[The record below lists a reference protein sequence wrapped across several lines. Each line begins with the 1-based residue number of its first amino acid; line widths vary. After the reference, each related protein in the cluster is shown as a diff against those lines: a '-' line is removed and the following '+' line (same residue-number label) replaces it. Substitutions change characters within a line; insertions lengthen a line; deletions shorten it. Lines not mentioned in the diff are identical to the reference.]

1 MATAL
6 ISHPDCRLHDMGPL
20 HPECPRRI
28 DVITDM
34 LMTMRVLDMLVHTEA
49 PPASREE
56 LLRVH
61 HGAYLDQLRS
71 MLPAQGFVPIDMDTV
86 MNPKTL
92 DAAERAAGAVVR
104 ATDMVLSGEVANAF
118 CNVRPPGH
126 HATPDTAMG
135 FCFYN
140 NIAIGVAHALEQHG
154 LERVA
159 VLDFDVHHGNG
170 TDLIFMDDPRVQV
183 CSLYQ
188 QGLFPFSEGQDH
200 HVGGVDLA
208 LPAGCGGNDMRT
220 AVEAVWLPAM
230 ESFRP
235 QMVFVSAGFD
245 AHAHDEMS
253 GLMFS
258 DADYAWL
265 SELVMQ
271 IADRYAGGRLVSSL
285 EGGYDLD
292 SLGRCAA
299 AHVKILSGL

>member
-1 MATAL
+1 
-6 ISHPDCRLHDMGPL
+6 MGSF
-20 HPECPRRI
+20 HPECPRRL
-28 DVITDM
+28 DVINDM
-34 LMTMRVLDMLVHTEA
+34 LLSLRVLDMLAQFDA
-49 PPASREE
+49 PCVTHEQ

-61 HGAYLDQLRS
+61 TPDYLEWLRQS
-71 MLPAQGFVPIDMDTV
+71 LPENGYTIIDLDTS

-92 DAAERAAGAVVR
+92 DAAERAAGAVVL
-104 ATDMVLSGEVANAF
+104 ATDQVISGRITNAF

-126 HATPDTAMG
+126 HATADTAMG

-140 NIAIGVAHALEQHG
+140 NIAVGVAHALDAHG

-170 TDLIFMDDPRVQV
+170 TDTIFKDDPRVLV

-188 QGLFPFSEGQDH
+188 QGLFPFSGDGDH
-200 HVGGVDLA
+200 HVGGIDVA
-208 LPAGCGGNDMRT
+208 LPEGTGGTEMRQ
-220 AVEAVWLPAM
+220 AVEAAWLPAL
-230 ESFRP
+230 ENFRP
-235 QMVFVSAGFD
+235 EMIFVSAGFD

-258 DADYAWL
+258 DADYEWL
-265 SELVMQ
+265 SSLVIS
-271 IADRYAGGRLVSSL
+271 IAGKYAQGRLVSSL

-299 AHVKILSGL
+299 AHVKKLSGL